1 MSSWRFGRDAMASCW
16 NHDAHAHAHTSGLA
30 RNKTTEARRLQLLR
44 SEWGRGAL
52 DEYVAGLENVGRSVA
67 HSLATSYSSR
77 HQSSRHGADHRD
89 DREASRRGVRSYSR
103 PRKDR
108 DGRSAFP

>member
-1 MSSWRFGRDAMASCW
+1 MASRW
-16 NHDAHAHAHTSGLA
+16 NHDAHVHAHTSGLA

-52 DEYVAGLENVGRSVA
+52 DEYVAGLEHAGRSVA
-67 HSLATSYSSR
+67 HSLAPSHSSR
-77 HQSSRHGADHRD
+77 HQSSRHMADHRD
-89 DREASRRGVRSYSR
+89 DREASRCGGRSR

-108 DGRSAFP
+108 DGRSTLP